1 MTADAFV
8 QIQHHSNLRTDFHFS
23 PPVPDR
29 DLRHPAGNIL
39 HFADHDELVAVR
51 SDGAV
56 IVKAIGQLGVA
67 ANHVRWLRTDAGYRV
82 MNAAA
87 TTGHF
92 RTRDIHNPFLS
103 VVHHGHPRRHPLAH
117 HRPRGE
123 SPVGVE
129 RFNPVVIF
137 NAQLFRVGFAK
148 PDDRPAARQRQ
159 HQQVF
164 AIGGVDPHFWCGVRK
179 FSAFPESRL
188 AARPSSG

>member
-8 QIQHHSNLRTDFHFS
+8 QIQHHSNLRTDFHFFRLLYLIATFVIQ
-23 PPVPDR
+23 P
-29 DLRHPAGNIL
+29 GNIL

-56 IVKAIGQLGVA
+56 VVKAIGQLGVA

-148 PDDRPAARQRQ
+148 PDDRPAAR
-159 HQQVF
+159 
-164 AIGGVDPHFWCGVRK
+164 GVSISR
-179 FSAFPESRL
+179 FSL
-188 AARPSSG
+188 